1 MEWRIEMKYKKII
14 YIFFISLFIVG
25 CQSEVSK
32 ANSVEEYIP
41 SHLMNAEV
49 TADIMTLE
57 MDRDTRKKVEV
68 ITKKMSDH
76 VKNDKEWYVNYISG
90 HIDKQVKPYHPN
102 FGITEEEDNFFRN
115 AVENSSLS
123 NTSDGKLQFKQKSNH
138 EIEIVSSRNLELFQ
152 HLVIDTE
159 KNIIKTSFGE
169 CQYVGEIKPSSEK
182 RILGRVNGKQWM
194 LQKENLIYLFS
205 LGKLEG
211 EDKSVM
217 VISVKGI
224 HEGKLISNEEV
235 VEFRSIS

>member
-102 FGITEEEDNFFRN
+102 FGITEEEYNFLETPLRI
-115 AVENSSLS
+115 VVYLIQVMENFNLS
-123 NTSDGKLQFKQKSNH
+123 KKVTMKLK
-138 EIEIVSSRNLELFQ
+138 LFQ
-152 HLVIDTE
+152 
-159 KNIIKTSFGE
+159 
-169 CQYVGEIKPSSEK
+169 
-182 RILGRVNGKQWM
+182 
-194 LQKENLIYLFS
+194 
-205 LGKLEG
+205 
-211 EDKSVM
+211 
-217 VISVKGI
+217 
-224 HEGKLISNEEV
+224 
-235 VEFRSIS
+235 VET

>member
-1 MEWRIEMKYKKII
+1 MKYRKII
-14 YIFFISLFIVG
+14 YILLVLLCIVG

-41 SHLMNAEV
+41 SRLM

-102 FGITEEEDNFFRN
+102 FGVTEEEYNFFRN
-115 AVENSSLS
+115 AVEHSSLS

-138 EIEIVSSRNLELFQ
+138 EIEIVSSKNLELFR
-152 HLVIDTE
+152 HIVIDTE
-159 KNIIKTSFGE
+159 KNIIRTSFGE
-169 CQYVGEIKPSSEK
+169 CQYVGEVKASSEQ
-182 RILGRVNGKQWM
+182 RLTGPWNGKQWV

-211 EDKSVM
+211 GNKSIID
-217 VISVKGI
+217 ISVKGI
-224 HEGKLISNEEV
+224 HEGKLISKEKV
-235 VEFRSIS
+235 VEFHSLS